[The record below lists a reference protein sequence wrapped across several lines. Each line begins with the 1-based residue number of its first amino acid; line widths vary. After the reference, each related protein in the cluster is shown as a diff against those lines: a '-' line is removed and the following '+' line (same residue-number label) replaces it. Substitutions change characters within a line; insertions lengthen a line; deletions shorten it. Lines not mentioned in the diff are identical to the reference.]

1 MIRKLFKARYS
12 FPILIITYLITS
24 ELMAQD
30 NNSSDWIEKADKR
43 RALQQKNIGSY
54 QLTEKLFD
62 SRKEDDPDVDYSAGE
77 LRTTKIYRLKNKI
90 QIARDSAFIYE
101 FAGDNHH
108 RTVLYDCYFWKGKL
122 YVAEYTFV
130 TRIDEKYSCEMYKIY
145 YGKKDERVIYSKEV
159 KNVGMEGLE
168 EIKKMNYS
176 KRNSRD
182 YGSVSVL
189 NMVKNFL
196 RRAGIQE

>member
-1 MIRKLFKARYS
+1 MRKLFKAKYS
-12 FPILIITYLITS
+12 YLILIITYLITF

-30 NNSSDWIEKADKR
+30 NNSLDWIAEADKR
-43 RALQQKNIGSY
+43 RALQQRNIGSY

-62 SRKEDDPDVDYSAGE
+62 SQKEDDPDVDYSAGE

-101 FAGDNHH
+101 FAGENHH
-108 RTVLYDCYFWKGKL
+108 RTVLYDCYFRKGKL
-122 YVAEYTFV
+122 YLAEYTFI

-145 YGKKDERVIYSKEV
+145 YGKNDERNIYSKEL
-159 KNVGMEGLE
+159 KDVGVEGLE

-176 KRNSRD
+176 KRNSTD
-182 YGSVSVL
+182 YGSVSAL

-196 RRAGIQE
+196 RRAGIQ